1 MERVGTVVNS
11 KETASSQMKTTPA
24 PKPTK
29 HSAPDKKINP
39 ETTRSQDV
47 TPDSVLTA
55 LYPPVSTQLSF
66 LEEPTKILIVHS
78 ILLIYVFGWVVALV
92 MWGFAIVW
100 LFFALASISRSKFPF
115 NMGWWGFTFPLGV
128 LTVSTTTIG
137 KETGSRFFNVL
148 GTVWEYRLSYTL
160 SSAVLLPLVLI
171 SPPFTTIPSCWFS
184 NGYWPLQGWF
194 ADLLDTFCLRH
205 ATLGYSRLWNVEET
219 CNGRDTICALSQG
232 CGGIEEGTRGATFWG
247 ESGVRANAYCMP
259 TVTPFENKKTTLPQ
273 ATASFPRTDIG
284 RAIPR
289 AL

>member
-1 MERVGTVVNS
+1 LNSEIDPGSVDVDQSDREQKLRERRQKELSGPEVKELKKASLEFFDNWRMKVMERVGTVVNS

-115 NMGWWGFTFPLGV
+115 NMGWWGFTFPLGM

-171 SPPFTTIPSCWFS
+171 SPPFTTIPSC
-184 NGYWPLQGWF
+184 
-194 ADLLDTFCLRH
+194 
-205 ATLGYSRLWNVEET
+205 
-219 CNGRDTICALSQG
+219 
-232 CGGIEEGTRGATFWG
+232 
-247 ESGVRANAYCMP
+247 
-259 TVTPFENKKTTLPQ
+259 
-273 ATASFPRTDIG
+273 
-284 RAIPR
+284 
-289 AL
+289 